1 MLTLQSSK
9 APKDDL
15 SKGEFKTL
23 KENYNQI
30 YQLKLYQLKKVDLL
44 LSLTVMATWKN
55 VWIKETMVHINYF
68 CFYLGFLSRTFTIHR
83 TAGEGGG

>member
-44 LSLTVMATWKN
+44 LS
-55 VWIKETMVHINYF
+55 
-68 CFYLGFLSRTFTIHR
+68 
-83 TAGEGGG
+83 

>member
-15 SKGEFKTL
+15 FKGEFKTL

-44 LSLTVMATWKN
+44 LS
-55 VWIKETMVHINYF
+55 
-68 CFYLGFLSRTFTIHR
+68 
-83 TAGEGGG
+83 

>member
-1 MLTLQSSK
+1 MLTLQSCK

-55 VWIKETMVHINYF
+55 VWIK
-68 CFYLGFLSRTFTIHR
+68 
-83 TAGEGGG
+83 